1 MIALERADLQ
11 KVIFAKNLMVGG
23 ALDRQKS
30 KGLHSR
36 IWLRLALRRNH
47 SNESEC
53 TLIPELTQDLFGF
66 CSPSRLCCTLRRSP
80 TNLDLIQSAS
90 GPDGRS

>member
-11 KVIFAKNLMVGG
+11 RVNFARNLMVGG

-36 IWLRLALRRNH
+36 IGLRLALR
-47 SNESEC
+47 
-53 TLIPELTQDLFGF
+53 
-66 CSPSRLCCTLRRSP
+66 
-80 TNLDLIQSAS
+80 
-90 GPDGRS
+90 